1 MASSS
6 RPCNEITVKA
16 TIADGD
22 VTDFEF
28 TPRVR
33 KDITAE
39 ELSALFDEAKARVWG
54 FLQPVKG

>member
-6 RPCNEITVKA
+6 RSCNEITVKA
-16 TIADGD
+16 VIADGD

-28 TPRVR
+28 TPKVR
-33 KDITAE
+33 KDISAE
-39 ELSALFDEAKARVWG
+39 ELNALFDEAKARVWG